1 MPMLGIHNKSSR
13 SRTRRDVGLYKLG
26 RVGIL
31 NRENTG
37 LIVVDIQGKLARL
50 VYESDALI
58 SNSQKLIKG
67 AQALELPIIT
77 LEQNPDKLGST
88 VEELNTLL
96 AQEAITKLSF
106 NGCVSSEF
114 LKSIK
119 SQKVDTWLICGIEAH
134 ICVYQ
139 TAKGL
144 LELGYKIELVSDCVS
159 SRTHLNKQ
167 LGVNRLQSIGVEVT
181 GLEMCLYE
189 LVKDCRDPVFKQVL
203 SLVR

>member
-1 MPMLGIHNKSSR
+1 M
-13 SRTRRDVGLYKLG
+13 
-26 RVGIL
+26 L

-50 VYESDALI
+50 VYESDVLI
-58 SNSQKLIKG
+58 SNCQKLIKG

-88 VEELNTLL
+88 VEELNTVLNHDP
-96 AQEAITKLSF
+96 ITKFSF
-106 NGCVSSEF
+106 NGCESSEF
-114 LKSIK
+114 LSSIK

-144 LELGYKIELVSDCVS
+144 LELGYKVELVSDCVS
-159 SRTHLNKQ
+159 SRTYLNKQ
-167 LGVNRLQSIGVEVT
+167 LGVNRLQSIGVEIT
-181 GLEMCLYE
+181 GVEMCLYE
-189 LVKDCRDPVFKQVL
+189 LVKDCRAPVFKKIL
-203 SLVR
+203 GLVR

>member
-1 MPMLGIHNKSSR
+1 M
-13 SRTRRDVGLYKLG
+13 
-26 RVGIL
+26 L

-50 VYESDALI
+50 VYESEALI
-58 SNSQKLIKG
+58 SNCQKLIKG

-88 VEELNTLL
+88 VEELNTALNH
-96 AQEAITKLSF
+96 EPITKFSF
-106 NGCVSSEF
+106 NGCESSEF
-114 LKSIK
+114 LSSIK

-144 LELGYKIELVSDCVS
+144 LELGYKVELVSDCVS
-159 SRTHLNKQ
+159 SRTYLNKQ
-167 LGVNRLQSIGVEVT
+167 LGVNRLQSIGVEIT
-181 GLEMCLYE
+181 GVEMCLYE
-189 LVKDCRDPVFKQVL
+189 LVKDCRAPVFKKIL
-203 SLVR
+203 GLVR